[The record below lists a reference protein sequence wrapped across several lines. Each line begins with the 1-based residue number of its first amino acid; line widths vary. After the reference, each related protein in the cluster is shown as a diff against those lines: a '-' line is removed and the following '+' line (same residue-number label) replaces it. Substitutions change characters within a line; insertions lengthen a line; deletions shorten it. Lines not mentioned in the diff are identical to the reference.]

1 MIVTNVV
8 LPIFFII
15 TIGAIL
21 RRLGKIDE
29 RVFSRTQLYVL
40 SPALIFVA
48 MTGNSAEISILL
60 KVLFFVAAL
69 SVILMFLAQGTGLL
83 FKENRVTRNAISLA
97 SMFSNSGFYG
107 IPVCMLAFGEEG
119 VVYAAIFVAGSSTVQ
134 STLGI
139 FLASAG
145 KKKFSEAIAAVFKVP
160 MLYAIIVSK
169 LLLHFGKL
177 PPEPLMKMINMLGH
191 SAIPLGLLL
200 LGMQLQKIIYE
211 RFGGSEREIEQ
222 ISIKKKRKE
231 MLQGVSAAV
240 IKIGGGFVVALLLAR
255 IFGFDSLIRKVL
267 IVEAAMPTAVNAVV
281 FATEFDCRPE
291 IVTVGILTS
300 TIASIVTIT
309 AILNYLG

>member
-1 MIVTNVV
+1 MY
-8 LPIFFII
+8 
-15 TIGAIL
+15 A
-21 RRLGKIDE
+21 
-29 RVFSRTQLYVL
+29 
-40 SPALIFVA
+40 
-48 MTGNSAEISILL
+48 
-60 KVLFFVAAL
+60 
-69 SVILMFLAQGTGLL
+69 
-83 FKENRVTRNAISLA
+83 
-97 SMFSNSGFYG
+97 GFWG
-107 IPVCMLAFGEEG
+107 GG

-169 LLLHFGKL
+169 LLLHYGKL

-211 RFGGSEREIEQ
+211 RFAGSEREIEQ
-222 ISIKKKRKE
+222 INIKKKRKE

-240 IKIGGGFVVALLLAR
+240 IKIGGGFVVALFLAR